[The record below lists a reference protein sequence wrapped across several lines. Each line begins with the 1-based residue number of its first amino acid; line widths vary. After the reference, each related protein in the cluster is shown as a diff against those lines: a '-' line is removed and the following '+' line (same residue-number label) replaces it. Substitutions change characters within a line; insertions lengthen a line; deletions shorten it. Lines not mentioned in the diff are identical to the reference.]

1 MRRAQAPLH
10 MQSWHAWFTEGAQ
23 SCGIYRCVAPLYRPP
38 SHASSLKAGKSQS
51 LVTQLKR
58 SLGDRLCKE
67 SFQFSNFTA
76 SSEALVHLDFIL
88 TNAWNTDCVQP
99 PLWTC
104 SRMDWL
110 WPRLYLLKTK
120 WTHSCLFCMTPHHAL
135 LLPPNASLAEPQ
147 AGGWSQ
153 TMGTRGQDE
162 PGKGRNAPEDIVG
175 LRHLYSLCLT
185 RNCYQKGI

>member
-120 WTHSCLFCMTPHHAL
+120 WTHSCLEQA
-135 LLPPNASLAEPQ
+135 AS
-147 AGGWSQ
+147 AGDSSPCSPAAPKCQFSRASSWWMESD
-153 TMGTRGQDE
+153 RGNQRA
-162 PGKGRNAPEDIVG
+162 G
-175 LRHLYSLCLT
+175 
-185 RNCYQKGI
+185 